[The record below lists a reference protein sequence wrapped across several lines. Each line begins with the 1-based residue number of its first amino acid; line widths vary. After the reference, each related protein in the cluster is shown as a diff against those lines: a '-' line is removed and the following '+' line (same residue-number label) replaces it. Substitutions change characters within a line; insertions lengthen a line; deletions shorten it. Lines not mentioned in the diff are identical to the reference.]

1 MTILSA
7 AGCCVRLDEQ
17 QSPLRTYHGLFLRAE
32 KPSED
37 ISWRLFFAEHE
48 RVKDRVIFMEF
59 CFCKDLELIS
69 SAVIRFRIDNIA
81 NAFRSSF

>member
-7 AGCCVRLDEQ
+7 VGCFVRLDEQ
-17 QSPLRTYHGLFLRAE
+17 QSFLRTYHGLFLRAE

-37 ISWRLFFAEHE
+37 ISWRLFFAEHK

-69 SAVIRFRIDNIA
+69 TVVIRFRIVNIA